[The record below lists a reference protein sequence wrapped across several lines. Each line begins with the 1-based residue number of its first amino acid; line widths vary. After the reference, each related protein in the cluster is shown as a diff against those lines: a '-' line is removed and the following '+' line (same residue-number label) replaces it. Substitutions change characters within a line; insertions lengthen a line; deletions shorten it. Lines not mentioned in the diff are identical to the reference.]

1 MSSGQVPPPAGNAAG
16 DDPRDKC
23 RVTSAP
29 FGFRDIVFAAT
40 APGFGHTPAAKNPH
54 FARTRPVPAS
64 NPAALTFLQNR
75 RSRPAKTMARPVPD
89 AAQVTE
95 ILTAAVR
102 VPDHGKL
109 EPWRFVVVEGAA
121 MARLADLAEA
131 RAKVLGYDAEKTA
144 KGRGQFDL
152 GLLAVVVISSPK
164 PHEKVPQIEQ
174 VLSAGAVCLGILNA
188 AEAAGWGAN
197 WLSGWPSHD
206 RGFGEAA
213 FQLLAS
219 ETVAGIVHIASE
231 TNLGPDRPRPDLTRL
246 VQWQSA

>member
-1 MSSGQVPPPAGNAAG
+1 MP
-16 DDPRDKC
+16 
-23 RVTSAP
+23 
-29 FGFRDIVFAAT
+29 
-40 APGFGHTPAAKNPH
+40 TPNP
-54 FARTRPVPAS
+54 S
-64 NPAALTFLQNR
+64 ALTFLQNR
-75 RSRPAKTMARPVPD
+75 RSRPAKTMALPVPTP
-89 AAQVTE
+89 AQLTE

-109 EPWRFVVVEGAA
+109 EPWRFVVIEGRA
-121 MARLADLAEA
+121 MARLADLAET
-131 RAKVLGYDAEKTA
+131 RAKALGYDAEKIG

-174 VLSAGAVCLGILNA
+174 VLSSGAVCLGILNA

-213 FQLLAS
+213 FGLTPTES
-219 ETVAGIVHIASE
+219 VAGIVHIATP
-231 TNLGPDRPRPDLTRL
+231 TNLGPDRPRPDLTKL
-246 VQWQSA
+246 VAWQSV